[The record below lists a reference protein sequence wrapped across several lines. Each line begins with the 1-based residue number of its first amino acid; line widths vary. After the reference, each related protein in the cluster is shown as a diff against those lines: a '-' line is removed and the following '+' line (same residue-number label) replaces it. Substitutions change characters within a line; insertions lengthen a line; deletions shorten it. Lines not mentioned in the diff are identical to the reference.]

1 MQNRNAMKVTADY
14 FRAADDQDLHSQFRY
29 HGSVADQNSL
39 KDNMG
44 NSEDTQNNTGNKFV
58 LASTHS
64 HIVTIST

>member
-14 FRAADDQDLHSQFRY
+14 FRAADDQDLHSQLRY
-29 HGSVADQNSL
+29 HGSNADQNSL
-39 KDNMG
+39 IMKDN

-64 HIVTIST
+64 QTVTVSS